1 MNPGLQVVNADI
13 LCLKCRKAPWKERFQ
28 RQRWRPLGTMSA
40 REAGLRAVG
49 DPAPSRAGS
58 GQTVPRALPVNESH
72 RFRYRTRE
80 CSRYQVVSNMKS
92 VFSIVKL

>member
-1 MNPGLQVVNADI
+1 MQKGSLEGEI
-13 LCLKCRKAPWKERFQ
+13 SKT
-28 RQRWRPLGTMSA
+28 RWRPLGTMSA